1 MAAKV
6 TMKSTKQ
13 EIMDALHE
21 AERALKQ
28 KHEIVTTPAE
38 EKKKVEEEATIT
50 EAAQDVEANIF
61 SDEIN
66 KKYKNLAEAI
76 ALMEARLKEQ
86 YEVEAAL
93 LNLVNVT
100 NAAKELQLQMQR
112 ENEELERSLEARE
125 KEQRENHVAALNKLD
140 AEYEEKK
147 ASLEAERR
155 REKEEYN
162 YNTKRERKMN
172 NDKYADERAAIE
184 KEMAAARAEAE
195 KLAADT
201 EKRKAE
207 IEEMEKKIADF
218 PEVLKAEHDKG
229 YTEGEKAAGK
239 EYGYKKNMSDKEH
252 EFELRERDNQIA
264 RLTTEVNEKAAKIA
278 SLEEKLDAAYAQL
291 RELATKTV
299 ESNGSIK
306 VIGGN
311 NDNNT
316 KR

>member
-1 MAAKV
+1 MAPKV

-28 KHEIVTTPAE
+28 KQEIMTTPAVE
-38 EKKKVEEEATIT
+38 QKKAEEETTIT

-61 SDEIN
+61 SDEMN

-76 ALMEARLKEQ
+76 ALMETRLKEQ
-86 YEVEAAL
+86 YEVETAL

-100 NAAKELQLQMQR
+100 NAAKELQLKMER
-112 ENEELERSLEARE
+112 ENEELKRSLEARE
-125 KEQRENHVAALNKLD
+125 KEERDKHVAALSKLD
-140 AEYEEKK
+140 AEYAQRKE
-147 ASLEAERR
+147 SLEATRK
-155 REKEEYN
+155 REKEEYD
-162 YNTKRERKMN
+162 YNLKREHKIN
-172 NDKYADERAAIE
+172 DDKYADERAAIE
-184 KEMAAARAEAE
+184 KELAAARADAE
-195 KLAADT
+195 KLAAET
-201 EKRKAE
+201 EKRKTE

-218 PEVLKAEHDKG
+218 PNVLKAEHDKG

-239 EYGYKKNMSDKEH
+239 EYGYKKTMSDKEH
-252 EFELRERDNQIA
+252 EFELRERDNQIS
-264 RLTTEVNEKAAKIA
+264 RLTADAKEKASKIA
-278 SLEEKLDAAYAQL
+278 SLEEKLDSAYAQL

-311 NDNNT
+311 NDTPT